1 VDRGTID
8 PARLKYL
15 LDAVAADQPRR
26 RIALRDRATNT
37 LTLVD
42 ASEVAWVEADG
53 PGRVLLHGS
62 GKPRSWPKG
71 IESAESELAPLGF
84 IRVHRSYLVHPDHLV
99 EIKELPKGQYML
111 TLPGGMQFDTGRT
124 YAANMERLLASI
136 PGGL

>member
-1 VDRGTID
+1 
-8 PARLKYL
+8 
-15 LDAVAADQPRR
+15 
-26 RIALRDRATNT
+26 
-37 LTLVD
+37 
-42 ASEVAWVEADG
+42 
-53 PGRVLLHGS
+53 VLLHGS
-62 GKPRSWPKG
+62 GESRSWPKG